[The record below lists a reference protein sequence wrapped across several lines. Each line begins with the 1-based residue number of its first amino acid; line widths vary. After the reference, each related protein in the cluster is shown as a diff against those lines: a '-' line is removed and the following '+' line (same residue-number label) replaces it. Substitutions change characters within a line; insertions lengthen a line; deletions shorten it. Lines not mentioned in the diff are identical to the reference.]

1 MKALTPTL
9 LRQTMQTLGYAWHPD
24 GPNLIGIR
32 TALTVPD
39 LFNDLL
45 VCCWQQPAMP
55 AGLSVQQQQE
65 FLAGWLYTGKDGK
78 PIKADGVP
86 GPNTTFALAQLA
98 ATAGTDRMR
107 TWIITTTPGNFYLHQ
122 PLSKLGCAVLVPG
135 QYPGAYQLGFHQ
147 NKPAHPA
154 LVQTG
159 GKVRA
164 YRDNNRDYYAEETK
178 LVEEGHFG
186 INIHRANMAGATPRI
201 ANWSAG
207 CQVFQRKSDHDELL
221 RICGHYRADCQ
232 NCYTYTLLRERELA

>member
-1 MKALTPTL
+1 MKALTPAL
-9 LRQTMQTLGYAWHPD
+9 LRQSLQKLGYTWHHD

-55 AGLSVQQQQE
+55 SGLSLQQQQE

-78 PIKADGVP
+78 AIKADGVP

-98 ATAGTDRMR
+98 ATVGTDRMR
-107 TWIITTTPGNFYLHQ
+107 TWIVTTTPGNFYLHQ

-135 QYPGAYQLGFHQ
+135 QYLDAYQLGFHQ

-164 YRDNNRDYYAEETK
+164 YRDNDRDFYAEETK
-178 LVEEGHFG
+178 VVEEGHFG
-186 INIHRANMAGATPRI
+186 INIHRSNMAGATPRI

-221 RICGHYRADCQ
+221 RICGHYRADCK